1 VTSFEEPGHPAK
13 PSDSD
18 PRSAYRALTHPVEAR
33 IRLATGKVEE
43 GILFLGSRS
52 ASHSGP
58 ETLDEFLNHPRSFVP
73 VRSKR
78 TGQSYLLNRESIERV
93 EVDRSAPILFHIE
106 EKIATNVEL
115 VRLELTDGSVLEGT
129 LCFAPHPDQPRLS
142 DYFNHDPIFVPLE
155 IGTGVTYVNKRYIA
169 LIPL

>member
-18 PRSAYRALTHPVEAR
+18 PLTPYEALTHPVDAC

-43 GILFLGSRS
+43 GVLFLSSRS
-52 ASHSGP
+52 ASHAGP
-58 ETLDEFLNHPRSFVP
+58 ETLDEFLNHQRSFLP
-73 VRSKR
+73 VRSKK
-78 TGQSYLLNRESIERV
+78 TGRSHLVNRESIQRV
-93 EVDRSAPILFHIE
+93 EVDGSAPILFRIE
-106 EKIATNVEL
+106 EKVATNVEL

-129 LCFAPHPDQPRLS
+129 LCFAPHPDQARLS
-142 DYFNHDPIFVPLE
+142 DYFNNEAAFVPVE